1 MVRTRWT
8 QTMVMAVWVLT
19 LMGSWASGQTGD
31 GSASSVLA
39 GPWTVDVAPYLWLP
53 VPSGMSPSGTT
64 RRT

>member
-8 QTMVMAVWVLT
+8 QTMVMLVWVLT

-39 GPWTVDVAPYLWLP
+39 GPWTVDVAPYLAAGLT
-53 VPSGMSPSGTT
+53 G
-64 RRT
+64 

>member
-31 GSASSVLA
+31 GSAFSVLA
-39 GPWTVDVAPYLWLP
+39 GP
-53 VPSGMSPSGTT
+53 
-64 RRT
+64 